1 MIDNKM
7 PALSLVPTENQTE
20 LKQTTTDKTYLER
33 MISFEK
39 ERCCCCLLMMMMM
52 QMWRSVVACT
62 PDSGSKRLTQIL
74 CDDDA
79 NVAICLLHALL
90 IPAAKD

>member
-20 LKQTTTDKTYLER
+20 LKQTTTNKTYLER
-33 MISFEK
+33 MISFE
-39 ERCCCCLLMMMMM
+39 EEQRCCCCCCCLF
-52 QMWRSVVACT
+52 V
-62 PDSGSKRLTQIL
+62 
-74 CDDDA
+74 DDDNDA

>member
-7 PALSLVPTENQTE
+7 PALSLIPTENQTE
-20 LKQTTTDKTYLER
+20 LKQTTTNKTYLE
-33 MISFEK
+33 K
-39 ERCCCCLLMMMMM
+39 DDLLLLLLLF
-52 QMWRSVVACT
+52 V
-62 PDSGSKRLTQIL
+62 
-74 CDDDA
+74 DDDA